1 MKVARS
7 SKFLNFRSKWSIVA
21 FHFHKI
27 YNIIYIKTNRYKNKN
42 NQKNCLCACTTNS
55 LKIPAQHAKYVAKQR
70 VQNDFHK
77 NLPSASINNIGIRMG
92 KWLGLFRSEA
102 KLSQMELHIKT
113 QKPQKVSTQHIV
125 TY

>member
-1 MKVARS
+1 MNVRKLPRCHIRHIVYFCP
-7 SKFLNFRSKWSIVA
+7 SKQATRPSLLLDLEMA
-21 FHFHKI
+21 
-27 YNIIYIKTNRYKNKN
+27 
-42 NQKNCLCACTTNS
+42 NCLCACTTNS